1 VAEFIFD
8 NCKFT
13 AETGKLTTSAGN
25 TRLEPT
31 IARLLEYL
39 INNQDR
45 LVTRDELAENVWQG
59 RIVSDDPIN
68 RGISVLRQA
77 LDPHNKNTYIKTVPK
92 KGYQASFSIS
102 TSPQSKDS
110 SVEAHSKQTHK
121 PQTNEQNSIDNQS
134 SGFKGKWVI
143 AFSIIVCAI
152 IIWGVLAKFTNNVN
166 KEAPVLAVL
175 PLVSIETINS
185 QSELGLGIADA
196 IIDLLSRVQDIQVIS
211 RTSSFAFN
219 QSNTSIEEIAKKLE
233 ADYVLEGSIK
243 ASNNEGAIEI
253 SLRLIDTR
261 NNTLVWSSIF
271 AKNQINDK
279 RIAFEIANEAVKGL
293 AGSILTRG
301 FTEYQADFPSY
312 QQVMLGRQAYGLQT
326 SDSLQVAIR
335 HFDQAISLDP
345 EYGLPYALKAKSLI
359 SLNKIDP
366 LLYEYQSDLEHLQY
380 VDILLND
387 ALKRQ
392 PYLSEVYSLKS
403 EISLQQR
410 NYEEALTHS
419 RSALLFDSTNALAQT
434 NLARAFFALN
444 RTLDALIEINKAKE
458 LDPQDSNARLLSAR
472 ILWQL
477 GQSEQAIDELKQNLE
492 LNPNASN
499 TLSLLSRW
507 SFQIGQPFDGVKYAS
522 LEWQLEP
529 NNPNK
534 HWRMCIAIIQ
544 IWEKQKGLDCIN
556 ALLQLAPDY
565 YEAKKWK
572 YGLMKED
579 QKQLALMRNQ
589 VQRFPRVSYF
599 KLQLAEK
606 QLKLKMFAQA
616 ADMLK
621 ALYPQLTSQTPVITD
636 RNIWGARML
645 AWSFL
650 NLDSEDQGVLILN
663 LMIEH
668 IDRTRKLQS
677 GGFSSGV
684 DDVNALAALGNVD
697 EALNRLE
704 KAINNDWMFYS
715 YSFFTEMDIDAL
727 SRSERFLLLKK
738 KQALKMNA
746 IQKRVEKE
754 LAINFN

>member
-1 VAEFIFD
+1 MAEFIFD

-102 TSPQSKDS
+102 TSPQIKDS
-110 SVEAHSKQTHK
+110 SVEAHSKQIDK
-121 PQTNEQNSIDNQS
+121 LQTNEQNSIDNQS
-134 SGFKGKWVI
+134 SGIQKKWVI

-152 IIWGVLAKFTNNVN
+152 IIWGLFAKFTNNVN

-185 QSELGLGIADA
+185 QSELGLGIGDA

-419 RSALLFDSTNALAQT
+419 RSALLFDSANALAQT
-434 NLARAFFALN
+434 NLARALFALN

-477 GQSEQAIDELKQNLE
+477 GQSEQAIDELKQNLA

-544 IWEKQKGLDCIN
+544 IWEKEKGLDCIN
-556 ALLQLAPDY
+556 ALLQLVPDY

-727 SRSERFLLLKK
+727 SRSERFVLLKK

-754 LAINFN
+754 LDITFN